1 MIQKKEV
8 KVSVVITTLNAAPYI
23 DETLESLRNQSLE
36 EIEIV
41 IVIDGPYFDQTI
53 EICTKHKEK
62 DERIILIKNTEHTG
76 ISKCRNQG
84 ILKSRGKYIAVADS
98 DDIYP
103 RNRLEVQYIF
113 LEENIEI
120 DILGCYKGNIG
131 SEQIWKP
138 PLSHDG
144 IVGGLIQNPTL
155 AHPGVMMRKSIFEK
169 IQYNINLSCAVDYDL
184 WVQAY
189 KYGFKFANID
199 QVLVYQRSHSRQT
212 SIIKKMEV
220 EKNVEKIR
228 EYFLQNIINLDEY
241 WTQISLDILS
251 TKENIT
257 NTKTI
262 VKWYKM
268 IMRCKV
274 IKKGVIKKGEL
285 KKRLRLI
292 ILKKLSQKKDKWSI
306 IKILPLIKII
316 GFKRTIYL
324 LVK

>member
-1 MIQKKEV
+1 M
-8 KVSVVITTLNAAPYI
+8 STLNAAPYI

-41 IVIDGPYFDQTI
+41 IVIDGPCFDQTI

-84 ILKSRGKYIAVADS
+84 ILKSTGKYIAVADS

-103 RNRLEVQYIF
+103 KNRLEVQYIF
-113 LEENIEI
+113 LEENIGI

-131 SEQIWKP
+131 SEQIWKT

-144 IVGGLIQNPTL
+144 IVAGLIENPTL
-155 AHPGVMMRKSIFEK
+155 PHPGVMMRKSIFEK

-184 WVQAY
+184 WVQAC
-189 KYGFKFANID
+189 KHHFKFANVD
-199 QVLVYQRSHSRQT
+199 QVLVYQRSHKQQT
-212 SIIKKMEV
+212 SIIKKIEV

-228 EYFLQNIINLDEY
+228 ESFLQNIINLDEY
-241 WTQISLDILS
+241 WTKISLDILS

-257 NTKTI
+257 DTKTI

-268 IMRCKV
+268 IMNRYCTKEE
-274 IKKGVIKKGEL
+274 IQ
-285 KKRLRLI
+285 KRLRLI
-292 ILKKLSQKKDKWSI
+292 ILKKLYKKKKDKWNI
-306 IKILPLIKII
+306 IKILLLIKII